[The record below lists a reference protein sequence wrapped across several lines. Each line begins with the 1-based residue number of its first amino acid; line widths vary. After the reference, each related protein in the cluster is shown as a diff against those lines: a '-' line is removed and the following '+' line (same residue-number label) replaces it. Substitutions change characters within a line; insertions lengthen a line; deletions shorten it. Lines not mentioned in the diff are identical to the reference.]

1 MGAVLCV
8 SGVRNGPWTLEGSWS
23 CKLRYCKAAKLAQLP
38 QLCLILVSHLN
49 CHFFPQFG
57 QARTPSRAAAK
68 PPRPG
73 YRERNKENVSQLN
86 GTTLSG
92 GCTPTVPAQRNHSV
106 NSVASTY
113 SEFAVIHLF

>member
-1 MGAVLCV
+1 MQS
-8 SGVRNGPWTLEGSWS
+8 SGRKSST
-23 CKLRYCKAAKLAQLP
+23 AAGCP
-38 QLCLILVSHLN
+38 QLTHLPPV
-49 CHFFPQFG
+49 PQLG
-57 QARTPSRAAAK
+57 QARTPICMAAK

-73 YRERNKENVSQLN
+73 HRERNKENLSQLN

-92 GCTPTVPAQRNHSV
+92 GCSPAAPAQRNHSV

>member
-1 MGAVLCV
+1 MQEVFLQPILLLFLGLRPMVQGFRSLKCRAAAASPALLQAA
-8 SGVRNGPWTLEGSWS
+8 SAPTLP
-23 CKLRYCKAAKLAQLP
+23 LVP
-38 QLCLILVSHLN
+38 QL
-49 CHFFPQFG
+49 G
-57 QARTPSRAAAK
+57 QARTPIRVAAK

-73 YRERNKENVSQLN
+73 HREWNKENLSQLN

-92 GCTPTVPAQRNHSV
+92 GCSPAAPAQRNHSV